1 MAKPLR
7 LDKLLTDTG
16 RWSRKEAR
24 ELIRQGRLTLNGETV
39 RQGDRK
45 ADPETDRIQ
54 VDGAPV
60 AWSAHTYLMLNKP
73 AGYLS
78 ATEDRSA
85 PTVLD
90 LVPAALRRPG
100 LAPVGRLDKDTTGLL
115 LLTDDGLL
123 AHALLSP
130 RRHVDKVYL
139 ARVDGTGTQEDCQA
153 FAQGLVLADGTACLP
168 ARLELLEPGLC
179 RVTLREGKFHQVKRM
194 LASRGLPVLA
204 LERRSMGPLTLDPQL
219 APGAIRPL
227 SREEVAALRACGG
240 GDQGGGTCRSSNCTK
255 EL

>member
-24 ELIRQGRLTLNGETV
+24 EVIRQGRLTLNGAVV

-45 ADPETDRIQ
+45 ADPETDVIQ
-54 VDGAPV
+54 VDGTPV
-60 AWSAHTYLMLNKP
+60 SWSAHSYLMLYKP

-78 ATEDRSA
+78 ATEDRNA

-90 LVPAALRRPG
+90 LVPEALWRPG

-115 LLTDDGLL
+115 LLTDDGAL

-130 RRHVDKVYL
+130 RHHVDKIYL
-139 ARVDGTGTQEDCQA
+139 AQVDGTGSEADCRAFQE
-153 FAQGLVLADGTACLP
+153 GIVLEDGTNCLP

-179 RVTLREGKFHQVKRM
+179 RVTVQEGKFHQVKRM

-204 LERRSMGPLTLDPQL
+204 LKRCSMGPLRLDESLQ
-219 APGAIRPL
+219 PGQVRRL
-227 SREEVAALRACGG
+227 TGEELDALRQCAG
-240 GDQGGGTCRSSNCTK
+240 CR
-255 EL
+255 